1 MGVGVSEADE
11 QVRRRTLCIFCSQR
25 TFPSFLHT
33 CSRLEESSEAGRH
46 LRRTKLRSDQL
57 RPAANSAQLQGL
69 VYGRVPAARAEWKPS
84 GSFPPPSV
92 PAPHSLP
99 TAPGSQSRDWKAG
112 QFKRFKALAAF
123 NFMVSP
129 SLGSPGDI
137 LVYRVKPPPAQG
149 GSSLDLPSS
158 LSLPHH
164 FVFLGRVECVICHHC
179 LLCHCCCLGTPVLDC
194 DLLLQEVRWIL
205 LGNSFGLL
213 VMYSFIREVP
223 GTLHREGAELWVF
236 TLPVTVLVVWPTQ
249 VMCRKAF
256 LTL

>member
-1 MGVGVSEADE
+1 MVECLLLEPNGSLQAP
-11 QVRRRTLCIFCSQR
+11 
-25 TFPSFLHT
+25 FPLPLF
-33 CSRLEESSEAGRH
+33 
-46 LRRTKLRSDQL
+46 QL
-57 RPAANSAQLQGL
+57 LTACPLPQGL
-69 VYGRVPAARAEWKPS
+69 RAGTGK
-84 GSFPPPSV
+84 
-92 PAPHSLP
+92 
-99 TAPGSQSRDWKAG
+99 QG

-223 GTLHREGAELWVF
+223 GTFHREGAEFWVF